1 MVFTDIVASTE
12 RAAELGDSA
21 WGSLVGRHDAVVRG
35 ILSEHRGREVK
46 TLGDG
51 FLATFDG
58 PGRAVAFGRALGA
71 QMDALDIAVRV
82 GVHAGECDVTADDIR
97 GLAVN
102 IASRVCGL
110 AGPGEVLVTSTVRD
124 LIAGSRVVLTDR
136 GAHSLRGVP
145 GEWTLFT
152 AGDAAP
158 VLGPVLPTSTP
169 TTRRSDRVMERIA
182 SRFPGVARA
191 GVRTARALSR

>member
-1 MVFTDIVASTE
+1 MVRD
-12 RAAELGDSA
+12 
-21 WGSLVGRHDAVVRG
+21 

-58 PGRAVAFGRALGA
+58 PGRAVAFARAVGA
-71 QMDALDIAVRV
+71 QMEALDIAVRV
-82 GVHAGECDVTADDIR
+82 GVHTGECDVTADDIR

-102 IASRVCGL
+102 IAARVCAL

-124 LIAGSRVVLTDR
+124 LIAGSLVELTDR
-136 GAHSLRGVP
+136 GAHALKGVP
-145 GEWTLFT
+145 GEWALFA

-158 VLGPVLPTSTP
+158 AVGPVLPTNTP
-169 TTRRSDRVMERIA
+169 TTRRSDRMLERMA
-182 SRFPGVARA
+182 SRYPGLTRA
-191 GVRTARALSR
+191 GLRTVRAISR